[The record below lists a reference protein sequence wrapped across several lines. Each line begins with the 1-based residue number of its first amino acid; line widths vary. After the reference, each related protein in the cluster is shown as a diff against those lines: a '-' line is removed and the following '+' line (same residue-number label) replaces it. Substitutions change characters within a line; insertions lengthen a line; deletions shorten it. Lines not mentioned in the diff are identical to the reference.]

1 MKRSTM
7 LTIASLLSIVLLIF
21 HMTDDILREGGMAVQ
36 GTSNLT
42 VVVVLGLWL
51 YGILAFAGRKSG
63 YIVALVGSL
72 IAVGMPVLHLAL
84 AKRVIENEL
93 ARARGDYLFVWT
105 LLAVGVSGLFSF
117 IVSVR
122 CLKNPQ
128 WGQSR

>member
-1 MKRSTM
+1 M

-51 YGILAFAGRKSG
+51 YGTLALAGRKSG

-84 AKRVIENEL
+84 ARKVIENEL